1 MSSEEKDWL
10 KAFLN
15 NEKLPS
21 MLEITGSVTAVP
33 IDPDLNGATMG
44 QAWLILKGVPG
55 LLPSMTD
62 VVSFRA
68 NCVAMK
74 LNALR
79 YHRRR
84 YEEIQANRVKEF
96 LSHSDLKDALQRG
109 VKITEIEMLYEVE
122 AFFSQ
127 YKSCLD
133 MLVKVLCPI
142 TGLEPGTLS
151 TYGDVGNRIIT
162 RLNNLKKTKHNLT
175 VGRIDWLIEEIEKTK
190 PWLKSV
196 IRIRDTYSHYRSEI
210 HFGFEWDQAV
220 GRVKV
225 PHSELDGKSHP
236 LNFVMA
242 ELTEPLITYCA
253 NFIAITVS
261 MAVPLSTGLQ
271 VMADDERAYIGARW
285 QLDLSRA
292 IWKIASNVIRTYT
305 SEDVASAKAA
315 AAKSR

>member
-1 MSSEEKDWL
+1 VEFKEKNWL
-10 KAFLN
+10 KAFLT
-15 NEKLPS
+15 NEKLPE
-21 MLEITGSVTAVP
+21 MLEVTGSVTAVP

-44 QAWLILKGVPG
+44 QAWLILKGLPG
-55 LLPSMTD
+55 LRPSMTD
-62 VVSFRA
+62 AVSFRA

-84 YEEIQANRVKEF
+84 YEEIQGNRVKEF
-96 LSHSDLKDALQRG
+96 SSNSDLKDAFQRG

-151 TYGDVGNRIIT
+151 TYGDFGNRIIA
-162 RLNNLKKTKHNLT
+162 RLNRLKKTQHNLT
-175 VGRIDWLIEEIEKTK
+175 VGRIDWLIEEIEKTRA
-190 PWLKSV
+190 WLESV
-196 IRIRDTYSHYRSEI
+196 IRIRDTYTHYRSEI
-210 HFGFEWDQAV
+210 HFGFEWDKAL
-220 GRVKV
+220 GTVKV

-261 MAVPLSTGLQ
+261 MAVPLSTGVQ
-271 VMADDERAYIGARW
+271 VMADDEKAYIGARW
-285 QLDLSRA
+285 HLDLSRA

-305 SEDVASAKAA
+305 PEDIVNAKTAT
-315 AAKSR
+315 AKQ

>member
-1 MSSEEKDWL
+1 MGSEEKDWL

-15 NEKLPS
+15 HEKLPG
-21 MLEITGSVTAVP
+21 MLEKGGSVTAVP

-44 QAWLILKGVPG
+44 QAWLILKGVPD
-55 LLPSMTD
+55 LATSMTD
-62 VVSFRA
+62 AVSFRA

-84 YEEIQANRVKEF
+84 YEEIQAKRVNEF
-96 LSHSDLKDALQRG
+96 LSKSDLNDALQRG

-142 TGLEPGTLS
+142 TGLQPGTLS
-151 TYGDVGNRIIT
+151 TYGDYGNRIIT
-162 RLNNLKKTKHNLT
+162 RLNSLKKTKHNLT

-190 PWLKSV
+190 PWLESV
-196 IRIRDTYSHYRSEI
+196 IRIRDTYTHYRSEI
-210 HFGFEWDQAV
+210 HFGFEWDKVV
-220 GRVKV
+220 GRVRV
-225 PHSELDGKSHP
+225 PRSDLDGKSQP
-236 LNFVMA
+236 LSFVMG
-242 ELTEPLITYCA
+242 ELTEPLITYCT
-253 NFIAITVS
+253 NFIAIAVS
-261 MAVPLSTGLQ
+261 FAVPLTTGLQ
-271 VMADDERAYIGARW
+271 VMANDEKAYIGARW

-292 IWKIASNVIRTYT
+292 MWKIASNVIRTYT
-305 SEDVASAKAA
+305 PEDIENAKKAA
-315 AAKSR
+315 ANQ